1 MIEQVTN
8 KAPPPTSDA
17 SQASG
22 NSAAFSFNIH
32 FECDIFRMPHHVFNV
47 GDLVCIIAECI
58 GNDSQTSKGDLLAF
72 LLTCRTFCNPGINM
86 LWKTLDDTAPLA
98 YLFRSQ
104 LNLIRKIH
112 TFPRG
117 DGSVHWEEWTK
128 EEHKRGELVS
138 SIVYLICYST

>member
-1 MIEQVTN
+1 MIELVTN
-8 KAPPPTSDA
+8 KAPPPTSAA

-47 GDLVCIIAECI
+47 GDLVRIIAECI

-98 YLFRSQ
+98 YLF
-104 LNLIRKIH
+104 
-112 TFPRG
+112 
-117 DGSVHWEEWTK
+117 
-128 EEHKRGELVS
+128 
-138 SIVYLICYST
+138 